1 MSTLFIFWW
10 IKFWK
15 CKIEMWPAIYRLI
28 CRYGIL
34 VIYRVIFTFIDELR
48 WCLGALWCGLC
59 ETVVIGLK
67 LGRTEHKSAVGT
79 YRSGLI
85 KQHIHCKYH
94 QKKIKEQTEIDF
106 FINENSKIHENLSQT
121 HRSDVFFVRK
131 WTNRFCK

>member
-1 MSTLFIFWW
+1 MGTLFIFLVN
-10 IKFWK
+10 
-15 CKIEMWPAIYRLI
+15 KILKMQNWDLTDNLSTYM
-28 CRYGIL
+28 CRYGES

-106 FINENSKIHENLSQT
+106 FINENSKIDENLSQN
-121 HRSDVFFVRK
+121 HRSDVFFCPTMK
-131 WTNRFCK
+131 K